1 MPLFQPAG
9 RFFDQTY
16 QSRSGDFGS
25 LRAAWNQGCWSE
37 V

>member
-1 MPLFQPAG
+1 MPLFQPGG

-16 QSRSGDFGS
+16 QSRIGERGS
-25 LRAAWNQGCWSE
+25 LRAAWNHGCRSE